1 MPVKKSVS
9 APRSKKSA
17 TNMMNDMPIVP
28 SMDSVTPST
37 SGSMGMPKH
46 YCCHGPSHFG
56 MGHHCKS
63 HSCHFG
69 HKLMKT
75 FYGILLVYLIIF
87 VGALIRN
94 QIKNFDYIGV
104 APVDISDRQL
114 NISAEGTVDVVPNVS
129 VVTVGN
135 SLREA
140 TADEA
145 RNKNNQLIT
154 DFVTKVKALGI
165 PASDIKTES
174 PSMYPEYNYL
184 EDGTREL
191 AGYSINQNVTVKVR
205 NDVEKASQ
213 VVVLAGEAGL
223 NTIGG
228 VESVVDDN
236 TDAYLD
242 QARQEAVDKAKVK
255 AQKLANELGVTLDG
269 VISYNEYVPDSGY
282 YPKYMAYDSM
292 EGYGGS
298 APTIEPGTSQVS
310 ISVNITYKIK

>member
-1 MPVKKSVS
+1 MP
-9 APRSKKSA
+9 
-17 TNMMNDMPIVP
+17 DMPTMTPPV
-28 SMDSVTPST
+28 SSTPSA
-37 SGSMGMPKH
+37 SSMPSERH
-46 YCCHGPSHFG
+46 DFVHGYGHMG

-63 HSCHFG
+63 HGCHFG

-87 VGALIRN
+87 VGTLIRN
-94 QIKNFDYIGV
+94 EIKNFDYIGV
-104 APVDISDRQL
+104 APVDVSDRQL
-114 NISAEGTVDVVPNVS
+114 NISAEGVVDVVPNVS

-135 SLREA
+135 SLREV

-165 PASDIKTES
+165 PATDIKTES
-174 PSMYPEYNYL
+174 PSMYPDYNYL

-191 AGYSINQNVTVKVR
+191 AGYNINQSVTVKVR
-205 NDVEKASQ
+205 DNVDKASQ
-213 VVVLAGEAGL
+213 VVMLAGEAGL

-236 TDAYLD
+236 TDIYLD
-242 QARQEAVDKAKVK
+242 QARQQAVAKAKAK
-255 AQKLANELGVTLDG
+255 AQKLANDLGVTLDG
-269 VISYNEYVPDSGY
+269 VISYNEYIADSGI
-282 YPKYMAYDSM
+282 YPKYMAMDSM
-292 EGYGGS
+292 EGYSES

-310 ISVNITYKIK
+310 LNINITYKIK